1 MTRGKAGLGAAALFL
16 LLPGCVRHVVH
27 HYPPP
32 PREEPPPPPSPP
44 PPPPDEDVAD
54 PTPFREPLRPYG
66 AWRWEEPYGWIWVPR
81 VAPGWRPYWDG
92 RWVYTDAHGWYWNSD
107 EPWGWAVYHYG
118 RWYVDDRHG
127 WAWVPGSVWGPAW
140 VAWRG
145 GGGFVGWA
153 PLPPAVGFDPGVGA
167 SFARFDVSVGIPAP
181 AWMFVP
187 EPAILAPRIREEIV
201 LSPRNVTIIQ
211 TTQHVT
217 NITVVDN
224 RVVNVGIPV
233 QRVEKV
239 TGRPVPRRRV
249 REIGSADEL
258 GDRTESEETVRVFR
272 PKVAKAKARARGP
285 AEKVSRDGTAPGS
298 PASENEEGKQDLEA
312 GQAPGAETIEERHPR
327 EKGSPPSRGDSEE
340 LRRRQEKDL
349 RQERER
355 AERERKDEERRK
367 AREER
372 KGKGNEPAPPAS
384 KPAALEGELRES
396 HEEPK
401 GDREGGQP
409 GSAETPGEPHSR
421 GKAMPPPGVDP
432 EKLRK
437 RQQEEALRAEREKK
451 LQERREA
458 REERK
463 GKGTASAP
471 SERGGE
477 KEPPASKPAQKKK
490 D

>member
-1 MTRGKAGLGAAALFL
+1 MKRGKAGLGAAALFL

-27 HYPPP
+27 HYPAA
-32 PREEPPPPPSPP
+32 RRVEPPPPPTPP
-44 PPPPDEDVAD
+44 PPPPDADVAD

-66 AWRWEEPYGWIWVPR
+66 AWRWEETYGWVWVPR
-81 VAPGWRPYWDG
+81 VAPGWRPYCEG
-92 RWVYTDAHGWYWNSD
+92 NWVYTDAHGWYWSSD

-127 WAWVPGSVWGPAW
+127 WSWVPGSTWGPAW

-145 GGGFVGWA
+145 GGGYVGWA
-153 PLPPAVGFDPGVGA
+153 PLPPAVGFSPGVGA

-187 EPAILAPRIREEIV
+187 EPAILAPRIRQEIV
-201 LSPRNVTIIQ
+201 LPPRNVTIIQ
-211 TTQHVT
+211 TTQNVT

-233 QRVEKV
+233 QRVERV

-258 GDRTESEETVRVFR
+258 GSRAEGEETVPVFR
-272 PKVAKAKARARGP
+272 PKVAKAKARAPGP
-285 AEKVSRDGTAPGS
+285 VEKVSRDGAAPES

-312 GQAPGAETIEERHPR
+312 GQAPPAETMEERHPR
-327 EKGSPPSRGDSEE
+327 EKASPPSKVDSEK
-340 LRRRQEKDL
+340 LRKRQEKEL

-355 AERERKDEERRK
+355 AERERKDEERR
-367 AREER
+367 
-372 KGKGNEPAPPAS
+372 
-384 KPAALEGELRES
+384 
-396 HEEPK
+396 
-401 GDREGGQP
+401 
-409 GSAETPGEPHSR
+409 
-421 GKAMPPPGVDP
+421 
-432 EKLRK
+432 
-437 RQQEEALRAEREKK
+437 
-451 LQERREA
+451 EA

-463 GKGTASAP
+463 GKKAESAP

-477 KEPPASKPAQKKK
+477 KEPPASQPAASEGELRESHEEPKGDLGEAKSAETPGEPHSRGTAMPPPGLGPEKLRKRQEEDLRAEREEKPQERKGKKPESAPSERGGEKGPPASKPARKKK